1 METESQESKHF
12 SISSNSTSYSTAYSL
27 VKTRRWNIDSEA
39 EIYTC

>member
-12 SISSNSTSYSTAYSL
+12 SISSNSTYSTAYSL
-27 VKTRRWNIDSEA
+27 VKTRLWNIDSEA